1 MNLYKI
7 LSAFDALEKALIEA
21 SATDQSFRHAAVA
34 LSAIKRLLLSAIE
47 SEVK

>member
-21 SATDQSFRHAAVA
+21 GATDQSFRHAAVA
-34 LSAIKRLLLSAIE
+34 LSAIKSLLFSSL
-47 SEVK
+47 KGR